1 MFIITTIII
10 IMIIMIIIIGIIILF
25 CFFISEIETQKA
37 TKFRRRSYS
46 SRDLRQ
52 LSDGREIYEALTR
65 ASDPDAVK
73 VCETDQ

>member
-1 MFIITTIII
+1 MFIIIII
-10 IMIIMIIIIGIIILF
+10 IIIIIY
-25 CFFISEIETQKA
+25 FFFVISDIETQRT

-52 LSDGREIYEALTR
+52 LNDGREIYEALTR

-73 VCETDQ
+73 VCETEL

>member
-1 MFIITTIII
+1 MFI
-10 IMIIMIIIIGIIILF
+10 IIILF
-25 CFFISEIETQKA
+25 VFFFISDIETQRT

-73 VCETDQ
+73 VCETDL

>member
-1 MFIITTIII
+1 MFIIIII
-10 IMIIMIIIIGIIILF
+10 IIF
-25 CFFISEIETQKA
+25 FFISDIETQRT

-73 VCETDQ
+73 VCETDL